1 MTYTLPMNDISMSST
16 VKLSDKILFRE
27 MQGEAVLLNIET
39 GIYFGL
45 DASGTA
51 TWNLMQKQ
59 KNIGKIL
66 NLLLL
71 EYEIDPKTCREDL
84 LKFISN
90 LEKNGLIEVHES

>member
-1 MTYTLPMNDISMSST
+1 MNSISLSST

-27 MQGEAVLLNIET
+27 MQGEAVLLNIES

-51 TWNLMQKQ
+51 TWAIMQKQ

-66 NLLLL
+66 DLLQQ
-71 EYEIDPKTCREDL
+71 EYEIDPKTCQEDF

-90 LEKNGLIEVHES
+90 LQKNGLIEVHES